1 MRRIRSILCAVLAAL
16 VITGCGGKSLP
27 EGMSEDALLAAG
39 REVLLLAVE
48 GDYDAIWQQLRED
61 VRETVTVESI
71 RSVVL
76 TNVDGAGVYKQI
88 ESSMTTGQ
96 ESDGE
101 MLGIAVLWCEYAEDD
116 VLFRIAFDEDMSLV
130 GLSVKKQ

>member
-1 MRRIRSILCAVLAAL
+1 MKRIKSMLLAVLALL
-16 VITGCGGKSLP
+16 VMTGCGGKSLP
-27 EGMSEDALLAAG
+27 EGMSEEELLAAG

-48 GDYDAIWQQLRED
+48 GDYDAVWERLRED

-96 ESDGE
+96 ESGGE
-101 MLGIAVLWCEYAEDD
+101 TLGIAVLWCEYAEDD
-116 VLFRIAFDEDMSLV
+116 VLFRIAFDEDLSLV